1 MYDINDIDFE
11 GSFSDDTKDLFKDH
25 MFVVDVDS
33 LEGVLFNNRVI
44 VEVETF
50 MYDKIKTES
59 GFQLLVDNTFEISNF
74 AVRSGKIAKLPEKL
88 ECWKDDKDSMAWETE
103 IEAKVGDD
111 VWFYAMAAHSGEK
124 LLFQGKKYVIMS
136 YEDLYVAK
144 RGDKVVCLNGN
155 VLLKPI
161 IRHEKALSYSREYID
176 PDYAIVAHIGSINKE
191 YETEYREDD
200 DRLKEGMKVCI
211 SGIIPRRLE
220 MPPYLDFDGR
230 EYIVCQNYEI
240 LGFLQDD

>member
-1 MYDINDIDFE
+1 MYSVDDIDFE

-25 MFVVDVDS
+25 MFVVDVYS
-33 LEGVLFNNRVI
+33 LNGVLLNNRVI

-50 MYDKIKTES
+50 MYDQIKTES
-59 GFQLLVDNTFEISNF
+59 GFQLWVDNTFEISNF

-161 IRHEKALSYSREYID
+161 IRHEKALSYSSEYID

-200 DRLKEGMKVCI
+200 NRLKEGMKVCI

-220 MPPYLDFDGR
+220 MPPYLDFDGQ

>member
-1 MYDINDIDFE
+1 MYSVDDIDFE

-33 LEGVLFNNRVI
+33 LDGVLLNNRVI

-50 MYDKIKTES
+50 MYDQIKTES

-88 ECWKDDKDSMAWETE
+88 ECWKENKESMAWVTE
-103 IEAKVGDD
+103 IETEVGDD

-136 YEDLYVAK
+136 YDDLYVAK
-144 RGDKVVCLNGN
+144 RGDKVICLNGN

-161 IRHEKALSYSREYID
+161 FKTQKALSYEKQYID
-176 PDYAIVAHIGSINKE
+176 PDWAEIAYIGSINKE
-191 YETEYREDD
+191 YEFEYREDD
-200 DRLKEGMKVCI
+200 DRLKQGMKVCI

-220 MPPYLDFDGR
+220 MHPYLDFDGQ